1 MNEWYTNQRATQ
13 LQQRAARYLWIILGV
28 AAVTLAGCIFLCT
41 QVNTGNASRLLG
53 LTIGLSALGGWAVML
68 LIAFGQRPAKAEAGH
83 IRGLLDAPEEH
94 YTGTLTVSKEGFQI
108 PGSVVV
114 RKARLQTEEE
124 PLTLNL
130 NSRFASRMPAPGTPV
145 RVTVKKKFITHWEVV
160 E

>member
-1 MNEWYTNQRATQ
+1 M
-13 LQQRAARYLWIILGV
+13 
-28 AAVTLAGCIFLCT
+28 
-41 QVNTGNASRLLG
+41 NTGNASRLLG

-68 LIAFGQRPAKAEAGH
+68 LLAFGQRPAKAEAGH

-124 PLTLNL
+124 TLTLNL
-130 NSRFASRMPAPGTPV
+130 NARFASRMPAAGTPV

>member
-1 MNEWYTNQRATQ
+1 MNEWYTNQRASQ
-13 LQQRAARYLWIILGV
+13 LQQRAARYKWIIFGV
-28 AAVTLAGCIFLCT
+28 AAVTLVGCVFLCT

-83 IRGLLDAPEEH
+83 IRGLLDAPEET

-145 RVTVKKKFITHWEVV
+145 RVTVKKKFITRWEVV

>member
-28 AAVTLAGCIFLCT
+28 AAITLAGCIFLCT

-68 LIAFGQRPAKAEAGH
+68 LLAFGQRPANAEAGH

-124 PLTLNL
+124 TLTLNL

-145 RVTVKKKFITHWEVV
+145 RVTVKKKFITRWEVV

>member
-68 LIAFGQRPAKAEAGH
+68 LLAFGQRPAKAEAGH

-124 PLTLNL
+124 TLTLNL
-130 NSRFASRMPAPGTPV
+130 NARFASRMPAAGTPV

>member
-13 LQQRAARYLWIILGV
+13 LQQRAARYQWIVFGV

-68 LIAFGQRPAKAEAGH
+68 LLAFGQRPAKAEAGH
-83 IRGLLDAPEEH
+83 IRGLLDATEET

-124 PLTLNL
+124 TLTLNL
-130 NSRFASRMPAPGTPV
+130 NIRFSSRMPAPGTPV
-145 RVTVKKKFITHWEVV
+145 RVTVKKKFITQWEVV

>member
-41 QVNTGNASRLLG
+41 QVNTGNASQLLG

-68 LIAFGQRPAKAEAGH
+68 LLAFGQRPAKAEAGH
-83 IRGLLDAPEEH
+83 IRGLWDAPEEH